1 MSAVTPLDLTSRRV
15 LLTGAGSGIGRRLA
29 MELATRGAQ
38 LVLVGRHEQPL
49 TETATMVGVRGGSA
63 HVLTADLTAPGA
75 PERVVGSALELLGGM
90 DVLINNAGNVRAGRL
105 DEVDAADILAMLALN
120 LTAPILLTKAALPHL
135 RAAATAHGGAAVLG
149 ISSGIALVGLP
160 FYATYAATKAGLARF
175 DEALRR
181 ELIGTGIRVATAYP
195 GATDTAMMAT
205 SQAGDR
211 RRPRGRGRGDQHLAA
226 GPARNAGP
234 QRHRPPRR
242 RRRPCPETRR
252 DGGRHPQPPQHLNA
266 RGSRPVH
273 PGEKSC
279 LHVRDVEQT

>member
-29 MELATRGAQ
+29 LELATRGAQ

-75 PERVVGSALELLGGM
+75 PERVVGSALELLGGL

-105 DEVDAADILAMLALN
+105 DDVDTADILAMLALN

-205 SQAGDR
+205 SQAGQDLGFGRRPVEEVAAEIVAGLEAGDAEINTSLRDR
-211 RRPRGRGRGDQHLAA
+211 RGMQD
-226 GPARNAGP
+226 
-234 QRHRPPRR
+234 
-242 RRRPCPETRR
+242 
-252 DGGRHPQPPQHLNA
+252 LNA
-266 RGSRPVH
+266 TAP
-273 PGEKSC
+273 
-279 LHVRDVEQT
+279 LDVDAALTPKLAEMETATRSHRSI

>member
-29 MELATRGAQ
+29 LELATRGAQ
-38 LVLVGRHEQPL
+38 LVLVGRREQPL
-49 TETATMVGVRGGSA
+49 TETAAMVGVRGGSA
-63 HVLTADLTAPGA
+63 HVLTADLTVPGE
-75 PERVVGSALELLGGM
+75 PERVVGSAVRLLGGL

-105 DEVDAADILAMLALN
+105 DEVDTPDILAMLALN

-205 SQAGDR
+205 SQAGQDLGFG
-211 RRPRGRGRGDQHLAA
+211 RRPVEEVAAETVAGLEAGDAEINTSLRERRGM
-226 GPARNAGP
+226 
-234 QRHRPPRR
+234 
-242 RRRPCPETRR
+242 
-252 DGGRHPQPPQHLNA
+252 QHLNA
-266 RGSRPVH
+266 TAP
-273 PGEKSC
+273 
-279 LHVRDVEQT
+279 LDVDAALTPKLAEMEAATRSHRSI

>member
-29 MELATRGAQ
+29 LELATRGAQ
-38 LVLVGRHEQPL
+38 LVLVGRHEQTL

-75 PERVVGSALELLGGM
+75 PEQVVGSAVRLLGGL

-105 DEVDAADILAMLALN
+105 DEVDTPDILAMLALN
-120 LTAPILLTKAALPHL
+120 LTAPILLTKAALLHL
-135 RAAATAHGGAAVLG
+135 RAAATAHNGAAVLG

-205 SQAGDR
+205 SQAGEDLGFG
-211 RRPRGRGRGDQHLAA
+211 RRPVEEVAAEIVAGLEAGDAEINTSLRERRGMQD
-226 GPARNAGP
+226 
-234 QRHRPPRR
+234 
-242 RRRPCPETRR
+242 
-252 DGGRHPQPPQHLNA
+252 LNA
-266 RGSRPVH
+266 TAP
-273 PGEKSC
+273 
-279 LHVRDVEQT
+279 LDVDAALTPKLAEMEAATRSHRSI

>member
-29 MELATRGAQ
+29 LELATRGAQ

-75 PERVVGSALELLGGM
+75 PERVVGSALELLGGL

-105 DEVDAADILAMLALN
+105 DEVDTADILAMLALN

-205 SQAGDR
+205 SQAGEDLGFGRRPVEEVAAEIVAGLEAGDAEINTSLRDR
-211 RRPRGRGRGDQHLAA
+211 RGMQD
-226 GPARNAGP
+226 
-234 QRHRPPRR
+234 
-242 RRRPCPETRR
+242 
-252 DGGRHPQPPQHLNA
+252 LNA
-266 RGSRPVH
+266 TAPLEVDAALTPKLAEMEAATRSHR
-273 PGEKSC
+273 SI
-279 LHVRDVEQT
+279 

>member
-1 MSAVTPLDLTSRRV
+1 MSGVTPLDLAFRRV

-29 MELATRGAQ
+29 LELATRGAQ
-38 LVLVGRHEQPL
+38 LVLVGRHQQPL
-49 TETATMVGVRGGSA
+49 TETAAMVGVRGGSA

-75 PERVVGSALELLGGM
+75 PERVVGSALELLGGL

-105 DEVDAADILAMLALN
+105 DEVDTPDILAMLALN

-205 SQAGDR
+205 SQAGEELGFG
-211 RRPRGRGRGDQHLAA
+211 RRPVEEVAAEIVAGLEAGDAEINTSLRERRGM
-226 GPARNAGP
+226 
-234 QRHRPPRR
+234 
-242 RRRPCPETRR
+242 
-252 DGGRHPQPPQHLNA
+252 QHLNA
-266 RGSRPVH
+266 TAP
-273 PGEKSC
+273 
-279 LHVRDVEQT
+279 LDVDAALTPKLAEMEAATRSHRSI

>member
-29 MELATRGAQ
+29 LELATRGAQ

-75 PERVVGSALELLGGM
+75 PERVVGSALELLGGL

-105 DEVDAADILAMLALN
+105 DEVDTADILAMLALN

-205 SQAGDR
+205 SQAGEDLGFGRRPVEEVAAEIVAGLEAGGVEINTSLRDR
-211 RRPRGRGRGDQHLAA
+211 RGMQD
-226 GPARNAGP
+226 
-234 QRHRPPRR
+234 
-242 RRRPCPETRR
+242 
-252 DGGRHPQPPQHLNA
+252 LNA
-266 RGSRPVH
+266 TAP
-273 PGEKSC
+273 
-279 LHVRDVEQT
+279 LDVDAALTPKLAEMEAATRSHRSI

>member
-29 MELATRGAQ
+29 LELATRGAQ
-38 LVLVGRHEQPL
+38 LVLVGRHEQTL

-75 PERVVGSALELLGGM
+75 PEQVVGSAVRLLGGL

-105 DEVDAADILAMLALN
+105 DEVDTPDILAMLALN

-135 RAAATAHGGAAVLG
+135 RAAATAHNGAAVLG

-205 SQAGDR
+205 SQAGQDLGFG
-211 RRPRGRGRGDQHLAA
+211 RRPVEEVAAEIVAGLEAGDAEINTSLRERRGMQD
-226 GPARNAGP
+226 
-234 QRHRPPRR
+234 
-242 RRRPCPETRR
+242 
-252 DGGRHPQPPQHLNA
+252 LNA
-266 RGSRPVH
+266 TAP
-273 PGEKSC
+273 
-279 LHVRDVEQT
+279 LDVDAALTPKLAEMEAATRSHRSI

>member
-1 MSAVTPLDLTSRRV
+1 MSGVTPLDLASRRV

-29 MELATRGAQ
+29 LELATRGAQ
-38 LVLVGRHEQPL
+38 LVLVGRHQQPL
-49 TETATMVGVRGGSA
+49 TETAAMVGVRGGSA

-75 PERVVGSALELLGGM
+75 PERVVGSAVRLLGGL

-105 DEVDAADILAMLALN
+105 DEVDTPDILAMLALN

-135 RAAATAHGGAAVLG
+135 RAAATAYGGAAVLG

-181 ELIGTGIRVATAYP
+181 ELIGTGVRVATAYP

-205 SQAGDR
+205 SQAGQDLGFG
-211 RRPRGRGRGDQHLAA
+211 RRPVEEVAAEIVAGLEAGDAEINTSLRERRGMQD
-226 GPARNAGP
+226 
-234 QRHRPPRR
+234 
-242 RRRPCPETRR
+242 
-252 DGGRHPQPPQHLNA
+252 LNA
-266 RGSRPVH
+266 TAP
-273 PGEKSC
+273 
-279 LHVRDVEQT
+279 LDVDAALTPKLAEMEAATRSHRSI

>member
-15 LLTGAGSGIGRRLA
+15 LLTGAGSGIGRCLA
-29 MELATRGAQ
+29 LELAIRGGQ

-75 PERVVGSALELLGGM
+75 PERVVGSALELLGGL

-105 DEVDAADILAMLALN
+105 DEVDTADILAMLALN

-205 SQAGDR
+205 SQAGEDLGFGRRPVEEVAAEIVAGLEAGGVEINTSLRDR
-211 RRPRGRGRGDQHLAA
+211 RGMQD
-226 GPARNAGP
+226 
-234 QRHRPPRR
+234 
-242 RRRPCPETRR
+242 
-252 DGGRHPQPPQHLNA
+252 LNA
-266 RGSRPVH
+266 TAP
-273 PGEKSC
+273 
-279 LHVRDVEQT
+279 LDVDAALTPKLAEMEAATRSHRSI

>member
-29 MELATRGAQ
+29 LELAIRGGQ

-49 TETATMVGVRGGSA
+49 TETAAMVGVRGGSA
-63 HVLTADLTAPGA
+63 HVLTADLAAPGA
-75 PERVVGSALELLGGM
+75 PERVVGSALGLLGGL

-105 DEVDAADILAMLALN
+105 DEVDTPDILAMLALN

-205 SQAGDR
+205 SQAGEDLGFGRRPVEEVAAEIVAGLEAGDAEINTSLRDR
-211 RRPRGRGRGDQHLAA
+211 RGMQD
-226 GPARNAGP
+226 
-234 QRHRPPRR
+234 
-242 RRRPCPETRR
+242 
-252 DGGRHPQPPQHLNA
+252 LNA
-266 RGSRPVH
+266 TAP
-273 PGEKSC
+273 
-279 LHVRDVEQT
+279 LDVDAALTPKLAEMEAATRSHRSI

>member
-29 MELATRGAQ
+29 LELAIRGGQ

-75 PERVVGSALELLGGM
+75 PERVVGSALELLGGL

-105 DEVDAADILAMLALN
+105 DEVDTADILAMLALN

-205 SQAGDR
+205 SQAGEDLGFGRRPVEEVAAEIVAGLEAGDAEINTSLRDR
-211 RRPRGRGRGDQHLAA
+211 RGMQD
-226 GPARNAGP
+226 
-234 QRHRPPRR
+234 
-242 RRRPCPETRR
+242 
-252 DGGRHPQPPQHLNA
+252 LNA
-266 RGSRPVH
+266 TAP
-273 PGEKSC
+273 
-279 LHVRDVEQT
+279 LDVDAALTPKLAEMEAATRSHRSI

>member
-205 SQAGDR
+205 SQAGEDLGFGRRPVEEVAAEIVAGLEAGDAEINTSLRDR
-211 RRPRGRGRGDQHLAA
+211 RGMQD
-226 GPARNAGP
+226 
-234 QRHRPPRR
+234 
-242 RRRPCPETRR
+242 
-252 DGGRHPQPPQHLNA
+252 LNA
-266 RGSRPVH
+266 TAP
-273 PGEKSC
+273 
-279 LHVRDVEQT
+279 LDVDAALAPKLAEMEAATRSHRSI

>member
-29 MELATRGAQ
+29 LELATRGAQ

-63 HVLTADLTAPGA
+63 HVLTADLTTPGA
-75 PERVVGSALELLGGM
+75 PERVVGSAVRLLGGL

-105 DEVDAADILAMLALN
+105 DEVDTADILAMIALN

-160 FYATYAATKAGLARF
+160 FYATYAATKAGLALF

-181 ELIGTGIRVATAYP
+181 ELIGTGVRVATAYP

-205 SQAGDR
+205 SQAGQDLGFG
-211 RRPRGRGRGDQHLAA
+211 RRPVEEVAAEIVAGLEAGDAEINTSLRERRGMQD
-226 GPARNAGP
+226 
-234 QRHRPPRR
+234 
-242 RRRPCPETRR
+242 
-252 DGGRHPQPPQHLNA
+252 LNA
-266 RGSRPVH
+266 TAP
-273 PGEKSC
+273 
-279 LHVRDVEQT
+279 LDVDAALTPKLAEMEAATRSHRSI

>member
-29 MELATRGAQ
+29 LELAIRGGQ

-75 PERVVGSALELLGGM
+75 PERVVGSALELLGGL

-105 DEVDAADILAMLALN
+105 DEVDTADILAMLALN

-195 GATDTAMMAT
+195 GATETAMMAT
-205 SQAGDR
+205 SQAGEDLGFGRRPVEEVAAEIVAGLEAGDAEINTSLRDR
-211 RRPRGRGRGDQHLAA
+211 RGMQD
-226 GPARNAGP
+226 
-234 QRHRPPRR
+234 
-242 RRRPCPETRR
+242 
-252 DGGRHPQPPQHLNA
+252 LNA
-266 RGSRPVH
+266 TAP
-273 PGEKSC
+273 
-279 LHVRDVEQT
+279 LDVDAALAPKLAEMEAATRSHRSI

>member
-29 MELATRGAQ
+29 LELATRGAQ
-38 LVLVGRHEQPL
+38 LVLVGRHEQPP

-75 PERVVGSALELLGGM
+75 PERVVGSALELLGGL

-105 DEVDAADILAMLALN
+105 DDVDTADILAMLALN

-205 SQAGDR
+205 SQAGEDLGFGRRPVEEVAAEIVAGLEAGDAEINTSLRDR
-211 RRPRGRGRGDQHLAA
+211 RGMQD
-226 GPARNAGP
+226 
-234 QRHRPPRR
+234 
-242 RRRPCPETRR
+242 
-252 DGGRHPQPPQHLNA
+252 LNA
-266 RGSRPVH
+266 TAP
-273 PGEKSC
+273 
-279 LHVRDVEQT
+279 LDVDAALTPKLAEMEAATRSHRSI

>member
-15 LLTGAGSGIGRRLA
+15 LLTGAGSGIGRHLTLQ
-29 MELATRGAQ
+29 LATRGAQ
-38 LVLVGRHEQPL
+38 LVLVGRREQTL
-49 TETATMVGVRGGSA
+49 TETAAMVGVRGGSA
-63 HVLTADLTAPGA
+63 HVLTADLIAPGE
-75 PERVVGSALELLGGM
+75 PERVVGSAVRLLGGL

-105 DEVDAADILAMLALN
+105 DEVDTPDILAMLALN

-205 SQAGDR
+205 SQAGEDLGFGRRPVEEVAAEIVAGLEAGDAEINTSLRDR
-211 RRPRGRGRGDQHLAA
+211 REMQRLNAAAPLDVDAALTPKLAEMEA
-226 GPARNAGP
+226 AIR
-234 QRHRPPRR
+234 RHR
-242 RRRPCPETRR
+242 
-252 DGGRHPQPPQHLNA
+252 
-266 RGSRPVH
+266 SI
-273 PGEKSC
+273 
-279 LHVRDVEQT
+279 

>member
-29 MELATRGAQ
+29 LELATRGAQ

-75 PERVVGSALELLGGM
+75 PERVVGSALELLGGL

-105 DEVDAADILAMLALN
+105 DEVDTADILAMLALN

-205 SQAGDR
+205 SQAGEDLGFGRRPVEEVAAEIVAGLEAGDAEINTSLRDR
-211 RRPRGRGRGDQHLAA
+211 RGMQD
-226 GPARNAGP
+226 
-234 QRHRPPRR
+234 
-242 RRRPCPETRR
+242 
-252 DGGRHPQPPQHLNA
+252 LNA
-266 RGSRPVH
+266 TAP
-273 PGEKSC
+273 
-279 LHVRDVEQT
+279 LDVDAALTPKLAEMEAATRSHRSI

>member
-1 MSAVTPLDLTSRRV
+1 MSAVTPLDLAFRRV

-29 MELATRGAQ
+29 LELATRGAQ

-75 PERVVGSALELLGGM
+75 PERVVGSAVRLLGGL

-105 DEVDAADILAMLALN
+105 DEVDTADILAMLALN

-205 SQAGDR
+205 SQAGEDLGFGRRPVEEVAAEIVAGLEAGDAEINTSLRDR
-211 RRPRGRGRGDQHLAA
+211 RGMQD
-226 GPARNAGP
+226 
-234 QRHRPPRR
+234 
-242 RRRPCPETRR
+242 
-252 DGGRHPQPPQHLNA
+252 LNA
-266 RGSRPVH
+266 TAP
-273 PGEKSC
+273 
-279 LHVRDVEQT
+279 LDVDAALTPKLAEMEAATRSHRSI

>member
-1 MSAVTPLDLTSRRV
+1 VTPLDLTSRRV

-29 MELATRGAQ
+29 LELATRGAQ

-75 PERVVGSALELLGGM
+75 PERVVGSALELLGGL

-105 DEVDAADILAMLALN
+105 DDVDTADILAMLALN

-205 SQAGDR
+205 SQAGEDLGFGRRPVEEVAAEIVAGLEAGDAEINTSLRDR
-211 RRPRGRGRGDQHLAA
+211 RGMQD
-226 GPARNAGP
+226 
-234 QRHRPPRR
+234 
-242 RRRPCPETRR
+242 
-252 DGGRHPQPPQHLNA
+252 LNA
-266 RGSRPVH
+266 TAP
-273 PGEKSC
+273 
-279 LHVRDVEQT
+279 LDVDAALTPKLAEMEAATRSHRSI

>member
-29 MELATRGAQ
+29 LELATRGAQ
-38 LVLVGRHEQPL
+38 LVLVGRHEQTL
-49 TETATMVGVRGGSA
+49 TQTATMVGVRGGAA
-63 HVLTADLTAPGA
+63 HVLTADLTAPGE
-75 PERVVGSALELLGGM
+75 PERVVGSAVRLLGGL

-105 DEVDAADILAMLALN
+105 DEVDTSDILAMLALN

-160 FYATYAATKAGLARF
+160 FYTTYAATKAGLARF

-181 ELIGTGIRVATAYP
+181 ELIGTGVRVATAYP

-205 SQAGDR
+205 SQAGEDLGFGRRPVEEVAAEIVAGLEAGDAEINTSLRDR
-211 RRPRGRGRGDQHLAA
+211 RGMQD
-226 GPARNAGP
+226 
-234 QRHRPPRR
+234 
-242 RRRPCPETRR
+242 
-252 DGGRHPQPPQHLNA
+252 LNA
-266 RGSRPVH
+266 TAP
-273 PGEKSC
+273 
-279 LHVRDVEQT
+279 LDVDAALTPKLAEMEAATRSHRSI

>member
-29 MELATRGAQ
+29 LELAIRGGQ

-75 PERVVGSALELLGGM
+75 PERVVGSALELLGGL

-105 DEVDAADILAMLALN
+105 DEVDTADILAMLALN

-205 SQAGDR
+205 SQAGEDL
-211 RRPRGRGRGDQHLAA
+211 GF
-226 GPARNAGP
+226 
-234 QRHRPPRR
+234 
-242 RRRPCPETRR
+242 
-252 DGGRHPQPPQHLNA
+252 GRHPVEEVAAEIVAGLEAGGVEINTSLRDRRGMQDLNA
-266 RGSRPVH
+266 TAP
-273 PGEKSC
+273 
-279 LHVRDVEQT
+279 LDVDAALTPKLAEMEAATRSHRSI

>member
-29 MELATRGAQ
+29 LELATRGAQ

-63 HVLTADLTAPGA
+63 HVLTADLTTPGA
-75 PERVVGSALELLGGM
+75 PERVVGSALELLGGL

-105 DEVDAADILAMLALN
+105 DEVDTADILAMLALN

-205 SQAGDR
+205 SQAGEELGFG
-211 RRPRGRGRGDQHLAA
+211 RRPVEEVAAEIVAGLEAGDAEINTSLRERRGMQD
-226 GPARNAGP
+226 
-234 QRHRPPRR
+234 
-242 RRRPCPETRR
+242 
-252 DGGRHPQPPQHLNA
+252 LNA
-266 RGSRPVH
+266 TAP
-273 PGEKSC
+273 
-279 LHVRDVEQT
+279 LDVDAALTPKLAEMEAATRSHRSI

>member
-1 MSAVTPLDLTSRRV
+1 MSAVTPLDLAFRRV

-29 MELATRGAQ
+29 LELATRGAQ

-75 PERVVGSALELLGGM
+75 PERVVGSALELLGGL

-105 DEVDAADILAMLALN
+105 DEVDTADILAMLALN

-205 SQAGDR
+205 SQAGQDLGFG
-211 RRPRGRGRGDQHLAA
+211 RRPVEEVAAEIVAGLEAGDAEINTSLRERRGMQD
-226 GPARNAGP
+226 
-234 QRHRPPRR
+234 
-242 RRRPCPETRR
+242 
-252 DGGRHPQPPQHLNA
+252 LNA
-266 RGSRPVH
+266 TAP
-273 PGEKSC
+273 
-279 LHVRDVEQT
+279 LDVDAALTPKLAEMEAATRSHRSI

>member
-29 MELATRGAQ
+29 LELATRGAQ

-63 HVLTADLTAPGA
+63 HVLTADLTTPGA
-75 PERVVGSALELLGGM
+75 PERVVGSAVRLLGGL

-105 DEVDAADILAMLALN
+105 DEVDTADILAMLALN

-181 ELIGTGIRVATAYP
+181 ELIGTGVRVATAYP

-205 SQAGDR
+205 SQAGKDLGFGRRPVEEVAAEIVAGLEAGDAEINTSLRDR
-211 RRPRGRGRGDQHLAA
+211 RGMQD
-226 GPARNAGP
+226 
-234 QRHRPPRR
+234 
-242 RRRPCPETRR
+242 
-252 DGGRHPQPPQHLNA
+252 LNA
-266 RGSRPVH
+266 TAP
-273 PGEKSC
+273 
-279 LHVRDVEQT
+279 LDVDAALTPKLAEMEAATRSHRSI

>member
-1 MSAVTPLDLTSRRV
+1 
-15 LLTGAGSGIGRRLA
+15 
-29 MELATRGAQ
+29 
-38 LVLVGRHEQPL
+38 
-49 TETATMVGVRGGSA
+49 MVGVRGGSA

-75 PERVVGSALELLGGM
+75 PERVVGSALELLGGL

-105 DEVDAADILAMLALN
+105 DEVDTADILAMLALN

-205 SQAGDR
+205 SQAGEELGFG
-211 RRPRGRGRGDQHLAA
+211 RRPVEEVAAEIVAGLEAGDAEINTSLRERRGM
-226 GPARNAGP
+226 
-234 QRHRPPRR
+234 
-242 RRRPCPETRR
+242 
-252 DGGRHPQPPQHLNA
+252 QHLNA
-266 RGSRPVH
+266 TAP
-273 PGEKSC
+273 
-279 LHVRDVEQT
+279 LDVDAALTPKLAEMEAATRSHRSI

>member
-29 MELATRGAQ
+29 LELATRGAQ

-63 HVLTADLTAPGA
+63 
-75 PERVVGSALELLGGM
+75 RLLGGL

-105 DEVDAADILAMLALN
+105 DEVDTADILAMLALN

-181 ELIGTGIRVATAYP
+181 ELIGTGVRVATAYP

-205 SQAGDR
+205 SQAGQDLGFG
-211 RRPRGRGRGDQHLAA
+211 RRPVEEVAAEIVAGLEAGDAEINTSLRERRGMQD
-226 GPARNAGP
+226 
-234 QRHRPPRR
+234 
-242 RRRPCPETRR
+242 
-252 DGGRHPQPPQHLNA
+252 LNA
-266 RGSRPVH
+266 TAP
-273 PGEKSC
+273 
-279 LHVRDVEQT
+279 LDVDAALTPKLAEMEAATRSHRSI

>member
-29 MELATRGAQ
+29 LELAIRGGQ

-75 PERVVGSALELLGGM
+75 PERVVGSALELLGGL

-105 DEVDAADILAMLALN
+105 DEVDTADILAMLALN

-205 SQAGDR
+205 SQAGEDLGFGRRPVEEVAAEIVAGLEAGGVEINTSLRDR
-211 RRPRGRGRGDQHLAA
+211 RGMQD
-226 GPARNAGP
+226 
-234 QRHRPPRR
+234 
-242 RRRPCPETRR
+242 
-252 DGGRHPQPPQHLNA
+252 LNA
-266 RGSRPVH
+266 TAP
-273 PGEKSC
+273 
-279 LHVRDVEQT
+279 LDVDAALTPKLAEMEAATRSHRSI

>member
-29 MELATRGAQ
+29 LELANRGAQ

-75 PERVVGSALELLGGM
+75 PERVVGSALELLGGL

-105 DEVDAADILAMLALN
+105 DEVDTADILAMLALN
-120 LTAPILLTKAALPHL
+120 LTAPILLAKAALPHL

-205 SQAGDR
+205 SQAGEDLGFGRRPVEEVAAEIVAGLEAGDAEINTSLRDR
-211 RRPRGRGRGDQHLAA
+211 RGMQD
-226 GPARNAGP
+226 
-234 QRHRPPRR
+234 
-242 RRRPCPETRR
+242 
-252 DGGRHPQPPQHLNA
+252 LNA
-266 RGSRPVH
+266 TAPLEVDAALTPKLAEMEAATRSHR
-273 PGEKSC
+273 SI
-279 LHVRDVEQT
+279 

>member
-29 MELATRGAQ
+29 LELAIRGGQ

-75 PERVVGSALELLGGM
+75 PERVVGSALELLGGL

-105 DEVDAADILAMLALN
+105 DDVDTADILAMLALN

-205 SQAGDR
+205 SQAGEDLGFGRRPVEEVAAEIVAGLEAGDAEINTSLRDR
-211 RRPRGRGRGDQHLAA
+211 RGMQD
-226 GPARNAGP
+226 
-234 QRHRPPRR
+234 
-242 RRRPCPETRR
+242 
-252 DGGRHPQPPQHLNA
+252 LNA
-266 RGSRPVH
+266 TAP
-273 PGEKSC
+273 
-279 LHVRDVEQT
+279 LDVDAALTPKLAEMEAATRSHRSI

>member
-29 MELATRGAQ
+29 LELATRGAQ
-38 LVLVGRHEQPL
+38 LVLVGRHEQTL
-49 TETATMVGVRGGSA
+49 TETAAMVGVRGGSA
-63 HVLTADLTAPGA
+63 DVLSADLTGHGE
-75 PERVVGSALELLGGM
+75 PERVVGSALELLGGL

-105 DEVDAADILAMLALN
+105 DEVDTADILAMLALN

-160 FYATYAATKAGLARF
+160 FYTTYAATKAGLARF

-205 SQAGDR
+205 SQAGQDLGFGRRPVEEVAAEIVAGLEAGDAEINTSLPDR
-211 RRPRGRGRGDQHLAA
+211 RGMQD
-226 GPARNAGP
+226 
-234 QRHRPPRR
+234 
-242 RRRPCPETRR
+242 
-252 DGGRHPQPPQHLNA
+252 LNA
-266 RGSRPVH
+266 TAP
-273 PGEKSC
+273 
-279 LHVRDVEQT
+279 LDVDAALTPKLPEMEAATRSHRSI

>member
-1 MSAVTPLDLTSRRV
+1 MSAVTPLDLAFRRV

-29 MELATRGAQ
+29 LELATRGAQ
-38 LVLVGRHEQPL
+38 LVLVGRREQPL

-75 PERVVGSALELLGGM
+75 PEQVVGSALELLGGL

-105 DEVDAADILAMLALN
+105 DEVDTADILAMLALN

-205 SQAGDR
+205 SQAGEDLGFG
-211 RRPRGRGRGDQHLAA
+211 RRPVEEVAAEIVAGLEAGDAEINTSLRERRGMQD
-226 GPARNAGP
+226 
-234 QRHRPPRR
+234 
-242 RRRPCPETRR
+242 
-252 DGGRHPQPPQHLNA
+252 LNA
-266 RGSRPVH
+266 TAP
-273 PGEKSC
+273 
-279 LHVRDVEQT
+279 LDVDAALTPKLAEMEAATRSHRSI

>member
-29 MELATRGAQ
+29 LELAIRGGQ

-75 PERVVGSALELLGGM
+75 PERVVGSALELLGGL

-105 DEVDAADILAMLALN
+105 DEVDTADILAMLALN

-195 GATDTAMMAT
+195 GATETAMMAT
-205 SQAGDR
+205 SQAGEDLGFGRRPVEEVAAEIVAGLEAGGVEINTSLRDR
-211 RRPRGRGRGDQHLAA
+211 RGMQD
-226 GPARNAGP
+226 
-234 QRHRPPRR
+234 
-242 RRRPCPETRR
+242 
-252 DGGRHPQPPQHLNA
+252 LNA
-266 RGSRPVH
+266 TAP
-273 PGEKSC
+273 
-279 LHVRDVEQT
+279 LDVDAVLTPKLAEMEAATRSHRSI

>member
-29 MELATRGAQ
+29 LELATRGAQ

-75 PERVVGSALELLGGM
+75 PERVVGSALELLGGL

-105 DEVDAADILAMLALN
+105 DEVDTADILAMLALN

-205 SQAGDR
+205 SQAGEDLGFG
-211 RRPRGRGRGDQHLAA
+211 RRPVEEVAAEIVAGLEAGDAEINTSLRERRGMQD
-226 GPARNAGP
+226 
-234 QRHRPPRR
+234 
-242 RRRPCPETRR
+242 
-252 DGGRHPQPPQHLNA
+252 LNA
-266 RGSRPVH
+266 TAP
-273 PGEKSC
+273 
-279 LHVRDVEQT
+279 LDVDAALTPKLAEMEAATRSHRSI

>member
-29 MELATRGAQ
+29 LELATRGAQ

-75 PERVVGSALELLGGM
+75 PERVVGSAVRLLGGL

-105 DEVDAADILAMLALN
+105 DDVDTADILAMIALN

-160 FYATYAATKAGLARF
+160 FYATYAASKAGLARF

-205 SQAGDR
+205 SQAGQDLGFG
-211 RRPRGRGRGDQHLAA
+211 RRPVEEVAAEIVAGLEAGDAEINTSLRERRGMQD
-226 GPARNAGP
+226 
-234 QRHRPPRR
+234 
-242 RRRPCPETRR
+242 
-252 DGGRHPQPPQHLNA
+252 LNA
-266 RGSRPVH
+266 TAP
-273 PGEKSC
+273 
-279 LHVRDVEQT
+279 LDVDAALTPKLAEMEAATRSHRSI